1 MSKPLWFGPMALA
14 LVVACGPA
22 APLSTPAITTSG
34 PGVADVLAR
43 PPAAGESV
51 ELDAYFSGAGVPSM
65 PGPPPV
71 PDRVHCPDLWNT
83 ALTDRPFPALLFIL
97 NGSRS
102 NVLPDDAPWLI
113 AATPETARPGVYEMP
128 ALPYHARLR
137 GHVGDPA
144 LAPCQHAD
152 RIFMVEAVVTV
163 YQEQPPDSPSYGLQL
178 PADYANWP
186 RYHDTG
192 LGYSLPYPP
201 DWGVERL
208 SDVTL
213 VLRSPQA
220 LAYPVVVRA
229 HIGETHYDQYDPAS
243 LPPLLQ
249 GDGFGVFEQ
258 GWAFGEESASS
269 QHLSGYNLE
278 HEVGAGEWSASV
290 LFSGGGRT
298 YELALRYPTGFD
310 ASQPLLTAYSAI
322 VEGFRL
328 DTPPDPSPTPPVKQ
342 TLGPGPFINHEQAE
356 KGAIASLQG
365 GDWQAEG
372 ARLVAE
378 AEARRLAGACGTFEG
393 HLDGVWVVYLRG
405 RYEGRQTAFTVF
417 LDAVSGAYLCGEEIS
432 SDITAGPTMP
442 PDTPLTPLVTEA
454 PVPTSTPAIN
464 PAEQIALYSAA
475 VHHLFTQEPASLG
488 AVAWPVIF
496 VNPVL
501 GDVEGPPT
509 PPDLLPA
516 LADLAPRVEFAA
528 RESVIPSQSHTLN
541 QVRDGGIWLALWPIP
556 PEDAGEVSLSVEH
569 FVNGLNA
576 AMYDLRLARQGDVWQ
591 VIEVKLRWGA

>member
-1 MSKPLWFGPMALA
+1 MVLALA
-14 LVVACGPA
+14 ALLVAACGPA
-22 APLSTPAITTSG
+22 APLSAPAITTPG
-34 PGVADVLAR
+34 PGVADVLAH
-43 PPAAGESV
+43 PPAPGESI

-65 PGPPPV
+65 PGPPPA
-71 PDRVHCPDLWNT
+71 PDRVRCPDLWNT
-83 ALTDRPFPALLFIL
+83 ALTDRPFPALLFVL
-97 NGSRS
+97 NGSGG

-113 AATPETARPGVYEMP
+113 AATPETIQPGVYEMP

-137 GHVGDPA
+137 GHLGDPA
-144 LAPCQHAD
+144 LAQCQHAD
-152 RIFMVEAVVTV
+152 RIFMVEAVVTI
-163 YQEQPPDSPSYGLQL
+163 YQEKPPDSPSYGLQW
-178 PADYANWP
+178 PAGYANWP
-186 RYHDTG
+186 RYHDAG

-213 VLRSPQA
+213 VLRAPQW

-243 LPPLLQ
+243 LPPLLR

-258 GWAFGEESASS
+258 GWAFGETNVSS
-269 QHLSGYNLE
+269 QHLAGYSVE
-278 HEVGAGEWSASV
+278 HEVGAGERSVSV
-290 LFSGGGRT
+290 LFSGSGRT

-310 ASQPLLTAYSAI
+310 APQPLLTAYSAL

-328 DTPPDPSPTPPVKQ
+328 DTPPGPSPTPPVKQ
-342 TLGPGPFINHEQAE
+342 ALGPGPFINREQAE

-365 GDWQAEG
+365 GDWQIED
-372 ARLVAE
+372 ARLVPE

-393 HLDGVWVVYLRG
+393 HLEGVWVVYLRG
-405 RYEGRQTAFTVF
+405 RYEGRQTAFAVF
-417 LDAVSGAYLCGEEIS
+417 LDAVNGAHLCGEEIS
-432 SDITAGPTMP
+432 SEITPGPTMLP
-442 PDTPLTPLVTEA
+442 GTTATPVATEA
-454 PVPTSTPAIN
+454 PIPTSTPAIS
-464 PAEQIALYSAA
+464 PAEQMALYSAA
-475 VHHLFTQEPASLG
+475 VHHLFTQKPSSLG

-509 PPDLLPA
+509 PPDLLLA

-528 RESVIPSQSHTLN
+528 RESVIPSQSPTLN
-541 QVRDGGIWLALWPIP
+541 QVRDGGIWLALWPIR
-556 PEDAGEVSLSVEH
+556 PEDGGEVSLSVEH

-576 AMYDLRLARQGDVWQ
+576 AMYDLRLARQGDSWQ
-591 VIEVKLRWGA
+591 VTEVKLRWIA